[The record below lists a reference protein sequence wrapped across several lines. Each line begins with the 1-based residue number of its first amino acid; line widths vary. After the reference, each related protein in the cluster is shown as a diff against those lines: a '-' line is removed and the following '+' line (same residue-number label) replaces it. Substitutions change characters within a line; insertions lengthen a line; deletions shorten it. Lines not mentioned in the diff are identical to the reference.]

1 MRDVSGAED
10 YLVRLLNTGMIG
22 NELTDMLLEVFQYQ
36 GLNEANA
43 YLKLYTMLEEFYR
56 KKGDD
61 EIADEYK
68 QGIETIMQR
77 MY

>member
-1 MRDVSGAED
+1 
-10 YLVRLLNTGMIG
+10 
-22 NELTDMLLEVFQYQ
+22 
-36 GLNEANA
+36 
-43 YLKLYTMLEEFYR
+43 MLEEFYR